1 MKTRGVKIIRE
12 YDLEYQIKNNQLE
25 IKLQMIKNAIVMIS
39 VLYLIALLLIPPYVF
54 NKNYYQQ
61 YYYVE
66 QPQQVDEIFVEKI
79 PSFSDVPTLNSLVPE
94 ISLKDIRI
102 LSCKGNISTNDFY
115 LIININDEPVP
126 GILRFKD
133 YSTKPY
139 IYGELVI
146 LPVPED
152 IVKGSNSI
160 VYKVRLTLE
169 EFEGLELVCNG

>member
-12 YDLEYQIKNNQLE
+12 DDLEYQIKNNQLE

-61 YYYVE
+61 HYYVE
-66 QPQQVDEIFVEKI
+66 QAQQVDEIFVEKI
-79 PSFSDVPTLNSLVPE
+79 PSFSDVPSLNSLVPE
-94 ISLKDIRI
+94 ISLKDITI
-102 LSCKGNISTNDFY
+102 FSCKKDVSTNDY
-115 LIININDEPVP
+115 YIAVNINDEPLP

-139 IYGELVI
+139 IYGELVL
-146 LPVPED
+146 LPDPEE
-152 IVKGSNSI
+152 IVKNRKSI
-160 VYKVRLTLE
+160 VYKIRLTLE